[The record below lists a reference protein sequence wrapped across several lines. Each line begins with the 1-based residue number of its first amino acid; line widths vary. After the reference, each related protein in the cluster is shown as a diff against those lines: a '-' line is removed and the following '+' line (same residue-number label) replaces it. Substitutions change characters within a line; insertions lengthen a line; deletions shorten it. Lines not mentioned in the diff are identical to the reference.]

1 METLRD
7 LWNKVQTRWTALD
20 GRQRMLLGS
29 VVGIVLLSTALTV
42 LLANHKKYTVLYT
55 SLDSVM
61 ANEIIS
67 RLDENRTP
75 YKLENGGRSI
85 LVPVDQVHS
94 LRLELAADEGVFTQ
108 SKGYEV
114 FDQSKFGMTGFMQQ
128 LNYQRALEG
137 ELARTISELEEVRA
151 VRVHLV
157 LPSKTMF
164 TEETSGASASVMM
177 RFNPGMQ
184 LNPRQVSGI
193 SRLVAGS
200 VEHLD
205 ISGVTIVDYHGNLLS
220 TQDKEEG
227 GEMSGTQLEVV
238 HSVEESIRRKAQT
251 LLDRVLG
258 PGESVVRV
266 STEIDFET
274 IERDVES
281 YDPDNSAVRSE
292 EISEELLTE
301 AQEIRNSVT
310 NYEVN
315 RTIERVRK
323 RPGGIKRLTL
333 SVTVGGTYTE
343 GAGEDGARVFVP
355 MPDAELDKLGSLVKN
370 AVGFD
375 VERGDQFHIAS
386 IEWNREYIETQ
397 KSELQKAEWGA
408 LIMQGLK
415 YLGWV
420 LAAVIFFLIWKK
432 TLNSLSTAFE
442 NMRVP
447 EPPPAQSAARPQ
459 PGAAGRTEASSVV
472 DRLTEVMDANPDE
485 TAEALKTMLVNQE
498 S

>member
-7 LWNKVQTRWTALD
+7 LWNKVQIRWTALD

-29 VVGIVLLSTALTV
+29 VVGIVLLSTTLTL

-55 SLDSVM
+55 SLDTVM
-61 ANEIIS
+61 ANEIIG
-67 RLDENRTP
+67 RLDESRTP

-85 LVPVDQVHS
+85 LVPVDQVHA
-94 LRLELAADEGVFTQ
+94 LRLELAADDGVFMK

-184 LNPRQVSGI
+184 LTPRQVTGI

-205 ISGVTIVDYHGNLLS
+205 IAGVTIVDYHGNLLS
-220 TQDKEEG
+220 TQDKEDG

-292 EISEELLTE
+292 EISEELLSE
-301 AQEIRNSVT
+301 DQEIRNSVT

-315 RTIERVRK
+315 RTVERVRK

-333 SVTVGGTYTE
+333 SVTVGGTYVDGGEE
-343 GAGEDGARVFVP
+343 GAKVFVP
-355 MPDAELDKLGSLVKN
+355 MPDTELNQLGSLVKS

-375 VERGDQFHIAS
+375 EGRGDQFHIAS
-386 IEWNREYIETQ
+386 VEWNREYIEAQ

-420 LAAVIFFLIWKK
+420 LAALIFFLIWKK

-447 EPPPAQSAARPQ
+447 EPPPRAAARPQ
-459 PGAAGRTEASSVV
+459 PTGAAGREASSVV